1 MYERAERW
9 EFVAIPELRV
19 KLRTIREGDYDAA
32 RVFPDI
38 FTSGTHV
45 DTRIIRWI
53 YG

>member
-1 MYERAERW
+1 MYERAERR
-9 EFVAIPELRV
+9 EFIAIPEPRV
-19 KLRTIREGDYDAA
+19 KLRAIRESGYDAA

-53 YG
+53 HG